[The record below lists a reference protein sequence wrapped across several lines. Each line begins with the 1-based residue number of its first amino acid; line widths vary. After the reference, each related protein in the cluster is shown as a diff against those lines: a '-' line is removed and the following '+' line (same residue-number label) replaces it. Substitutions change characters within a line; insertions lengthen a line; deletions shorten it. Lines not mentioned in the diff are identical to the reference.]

1 MLASLYKM
9 DACLTLLSWT
19 PHACKGVG
27 TSAHNY
33 ILFFD
38 TAIFSVFLNDVILH
52 FTAKVCLCILT
63 GENVLTWPPT
73 RPLAIAYYTIEPSK
87 NDGAF

>member
-1 MLASLYKM
+1 MPYPSFLELHMRARVLAHRHTNTYF
-9 DACLTLLSWT
+9 T
-19 PHACKGVG
+19 
-27 TSAHNY
+27 
-33 ILFFD
+33 FFD

-63 GENVLTWPPT
+63 GENVLTRPPT

>member
-1 MLASLYKM
+1 MRARVLAHRHIGTPIH
-9 DACLTLLSWT
+9 TL
-19 PHACKGVG
+19 
-27 TSAHNY
+27 
-33 ILFFD
+33 LFFD